1 MTHPPAL
8 TRARFRVRAAATA
21 VALALIAAGS
31 AATAPAA
38 TAATHVQDTFSRTVA
53 EGWGTSTSGDA
64 WTASSPRS
72 TSVRDGAAAITL
84 TPGTSAEQAIR
95 STSLTDAVLGATV
108 WPEKP
113 TTTGNGS
120 TVSLALRSD
129 GKFSYQARVG
139 FGKTGVN
146 LWISRFDGGSGR
158 EAVLR
163 SVKPISSLAAG
174 TRVNVEFSVTGSS
187 PVQLRARIWTQG
199 STKPAWQAV
208 YDDTSAQRI
217 SRAGYPA
224 IASYLSGS
232 SPSSTVRLDDVG
244 VSDPAS
250 TSPAPTPTPPSSSD
264 KAVGSAP
271 VGTTTYPV
279 PARAIFVAPKGTQ
292 TGSGTAGDPYGSAA
306 YAVSKA
312 PSGSTIVL
320 RGGTYREY
328 VYVGYNKALTIQ
340 AYPGEAVWFDGSSPV
355 TGWVKSGNV
364 WVKAGW
370 THKFD
375 HTVSFTA
382 GKDETRR
389 FVDGANP
396 LAGYPDQVW
405 INDKPLTQVSSAS
418 AVTAGTFYVDE
429 GGKRLL
435 VGSDPTGKRVEA
447 STLTRAFKIQG
458 KHTTLRGF
466 GVERYATTLS
476 MMGTVTAEVDDITLE
491 NMVVRD
497 NATVGVFAW
506 NDVKKF
512 HRVTLQDNG
521 LLGLGVNKVANLA
534 LTDSIIRGNNTQ
546 SFKPAP
552 VSGGVKI
559 TDSNDVR
566 IDGNIVDDN
575 DSAGVWF
582 DINSRDVEVTS
593 NTVADNKTAGVQLEL
608 SQQAIVADNVF
619 SRNGADIHVMN
630 SGDVRIWNNT
640 IDAGGRAILFW
651 QDERRQTNTALKS
664 VAPWVLD
671 DVVVRNNVISFST
684 GSGSCPVL
692 AQDTERRLAGAAV
705 GAWMENNLY
714 YRRDSSTPANLAC
727 WANGSSGTKSLKTL
741 SEVAAFTG
749 NDKSSALWT
758 GSPILTSSLGL
769 RSDVLASPRASL
781 GGLPSDIASALG
793 VAAGTKRA
801 GAFTAP
807 LDR

>member
-1 MTHPPAL
+1 MSYTPAL
-8 TRARFRVRAAATA
+8 TRARFRARVIATA
-21 VALALIAAGS
+21 VAVTLIAAGS
-31 AATAPAA
+31 AATSPAA
-38 TAATHVQDTFSRTVA
+38 MAATHVQDSFSRTVA

-64 WTASSPRS
+64 WTASAPRS
-72 TSVRDGAAAITL
+72 TSVRDGAAAIAL
-84 TPGTSAEQAIR
+84 TPGASTEQSIR
-95 STSLTDAVLGATV
+95 STSLTDAVLAATV
-108 WPEKP
+108 WPERP
-113 TTTGNGS
+113 TTAGNGS
-120 TVSLALRSD
+120 TVSFALRSD

-146 LWISRFDGGSGR
+146 LWISRFDGSSGR
-158 EAVLR
+158 EVVLR
-163 SVKPISSLAAG
+163 SMKPISSLPAG
-174 TRVNVEFSVTGSS
+174 TRVNVEFSATGTS
-187 PVQLRARIWTQG
+187 PVQLRARIWPQG
-199 STKPAWQAV
+199 ATKPAWQAT
-208 YDDTSAQRI
+208 YDDASSQRI

-224 IASYLSGS
+224 ITSYLSGS
-232 SPSSTVRLDDVG
+232 SPSTTVRLDEVG
-244 VSDPAS
+244 IADPPS
-250 TSPAPTPTPPSSSD
+250 TTSPTPTTPPSD
-264 KAVGSAP
+264 DGETVGSAP

-279 PARAIFVAPKGTQ
+279 PTRAIFVAPKGTQ

-306 YAVSKA
+306 YAVSRA
-312 PSGSTIVL
+312 PSGSIIIL

-328 VYVGYNKALTIQ
+328 VHVDFNKALTIQ

-364 WVKAGW
+364 WVKSGW
-370 THKFD
+370 THRFD

-405 INDKPLTQVSSAS
+405 INDKALTQVGSAA

-429 GGKRLL
+429 SGKRLL

-447 STLTRAFKIQG
+447 STLARAFKVQG

-466 GVERYATTLS
+466 GVKRYATTLS
-476 MMGTVTAEVDDITLE
+476 MMGAVTAEVDDITLE

-521 LLGLGVNKVANLA
+521 LMGLGANKVADFA
-534 LTDSIIRGNNTQ
+534 LTDSIVRGNNTQ

-559 TDSNDVR
+559 TDSSDLR
-566 IDGNIVDDN
+566 IDGNIIDDN
-575 DSAGVWF
+575 HSAGVWF
-582 DINSRDVEVTS
+582 DINSRNIRVTS
-593 NTVADNKTAGVQLEL
+593 NTVATNKTAGVQLEL
-608 SQQAIVADNVF
+608 SQRAVVADNVF
-619 SRNGADIHVMN
+619 SRNGADVHVMN

-640 IDAGGRAILFW
+640 IDAAGRAILFW
-651 QDERRQTNTALKS
+651 QDERRQTNSALTS
-664 VAPWVLD
+664 LVPWILD
-671 DVVVRNNVISFST
+671 DVVVRNNVISYST
-684 GSGSCPVL
+684 GSGSCPIL
-692 AQDTERRLAGAAV
+692 AQDTERRLVGAGV
-705 GAWMENNLY
+705 GAWMENNVY
-714 YRRDSSTPANLAC
+714 YRRDSATPANLAC

-741 SEVAAFTG
+741 SDVVAFTG
-749 NDKSSALWT
+749 NDRISALWT
-758 GSPILTSSLGL
+758 GSPILTSSLAL

-781 GGLPSDIASALG
+781 GGLPSDIAATLG
-793 VAAGTKRA
+793 VAAGTKRP